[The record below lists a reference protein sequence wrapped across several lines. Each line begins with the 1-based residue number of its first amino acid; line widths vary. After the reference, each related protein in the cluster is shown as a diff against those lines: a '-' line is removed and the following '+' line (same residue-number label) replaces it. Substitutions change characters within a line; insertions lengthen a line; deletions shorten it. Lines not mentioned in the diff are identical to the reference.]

1 VVHYQN
7 VAIVNILTGMPAG
20 NASLFLMYVVSE
32 LFHTVYEYTH
42 RNASWHLEKSA
53 SMNDRVSGSVRTTLH
68 AYPRNMNVTQV
79 AALVTI
85 IISTILVLVPVGY
98 VGNGASKAEDNGVGW
113 CYEKSELT
121 TATAVGAVGAI
132 GNAIA
137 CVLFLIGGRAQTA
150 ATSGV

>member
-1 VVHYQN
+1 
-7 VAIVNILTGMPAG
+7 
-20 NASLFLMYVVSE
+20 
-32 LFHTVYEYTH
+32 
-42 RNASWHLEKSA
+42 
-53 SMNDRVSGSVRTTLH
+53 
-68 AYPRNMNVTQV
+68 MNVTQV

-137 CVLFLIGGRAQTA
+137 CVLFLIGGRARTA

>member
-1 VVHYQN
+1 MGRLIQ
-7 VAIVNILTGMPAG
+7 AMRLWLQRLAG
-20 NASLFLMYVVSE
+20 NHPWALRL
-32 LFHTVYEYTH
+32 
-42 RNASWHLEKSA
+42 
-53 SMNDRVSGSVRTTLH
+53 SGGL
-68 AYPRNMNVTQV
+68 
-79 AALVTI
+79 
-85 IISTILVLVPVGY
+85 ISTILVLVPVGY
-98 VGNGASKAEDNGVGW
+98 VGNGASNAEDNGVGW